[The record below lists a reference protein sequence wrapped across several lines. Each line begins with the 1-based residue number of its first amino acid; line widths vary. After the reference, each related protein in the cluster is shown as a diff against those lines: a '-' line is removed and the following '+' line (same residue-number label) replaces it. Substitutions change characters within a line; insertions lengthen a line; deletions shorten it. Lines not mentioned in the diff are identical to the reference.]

1 MGTKD
6 ILEITMVKNANLDKK
21 WRVMGVIDPNKHLST
36 LDHSVNIEVLEEEF
50 TRRGVLFNDYEYSAV
65 QYMTGMSAYDGYE
78 TSDTDSF
85 PEPRCSDSEL
95 ESYSSES
102 EEYDTRRVNFTITD
116 PFSQLDV
123 VNYHHWIPSVFR
135 VNKEGTKCELLSEI
149 PNLDPYECGDTLYP
163 LIEELFL
170 YQLPQFENVLD
181 LNLRGVPLR
190 VIVKAQDYQLDDCK
204 EQDYYLGNFHKEG
217 LYEDIMAVGL
227 YYYHIDEDIKGG
239 ELQLSSLI
247 ETEVTE
253 DD

>member
-1 MGTKD
+1 M
-6 ILEITMVKNANLDKK
+6 
-21 WRVMGVIDPNKHLST
+21 
-36 LDHSVNIEVLEEEF
+36 
-50 TRRGVLFNDYEYSAV
+50 
-65 QYMTGMSAYDGYE
+65 
-78 TSDTDSF
+78 
-85 PEPRCSDSEL
+85 
-95 ESYSSES
+95 
-102 EEYDTRRVNFTITD
+102 
-116 PFSQLDV
+116 
-123 VNYHHWIPSVFR
+123 FR
-135 VNKEGTKCELLSEI
+135 ANKEGTKCELLSEI

-227 YYYHIDEDIKGG
+227 YYYHIDGGIKGG

-247 ETEVTE
+247 ETVSRSKRKARRERRKKSKLPTRRLLFNHFWS
-253 DD
+253 